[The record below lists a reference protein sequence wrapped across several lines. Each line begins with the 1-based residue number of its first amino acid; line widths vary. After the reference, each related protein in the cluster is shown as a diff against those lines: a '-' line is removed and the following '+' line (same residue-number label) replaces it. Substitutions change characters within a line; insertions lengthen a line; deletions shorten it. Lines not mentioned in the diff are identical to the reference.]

1 MVGAMIM
8 ARVSDDPAL
17 SNEVLEETRAWI
29 EDSRLDRH
37 FLPDSIEYGP
47 RCEWRGMGSCQEIS
61 VARAAFRHSM

>member
-29 EDSRLDRH
+29 E
-37 FLPDSIEYGP
+37 GT
-47 RCEWRGMGSCQEIS
+47 GG
-61 VARAAFRHSM
+61 

>member
-29 EDSRLDRH
+29 GGLK
-37 FLPDSIEYGP
+37 
-47 RCEWRGMGSCQEIS
+47 
-61 VARAAFRHSM
+61 ARPTFFAKLN

>member
-29 EDSRLDRH
+29 EELKARPTFFARLN
-37 FLPDSIEYGP
+37 
-47 RCEWRGMGSCQEIS
+47 
-61 VARAAFRHSM
+61 